1 MSFPWPRASATGIG
15 SYPGRDPA
23 EALRVVLG
31 ELPDLPHLPELPDR
45 GPGADL
51 AGRAAALLV
60 DLPVELQPSGWRVA
74 DRPGRDLRR
83 ARDHLA
89 RDLDALEELAG
100 TYEGPFKVQV
110 CGPWTLAA
118 SIELGYGDRTL
129 KDPGAVRDL
138 IASLAEGVAGHIAEV
153 RRRVPGGTV
162 LLQLDEPGLPA
173 VLAGTVPTASGFGQ
187 LAAVEEPLVE
197 DGLRTVIDA
206 AAAAAGTGGTTG
218 DAGTGGT
225 GGAAVATIVHCCAA
239 GVPFALL
246 RRAGA
251 AAVSVDLSLLPGRAD
266 EAVGETVDAG
276 GGLFLGVVP
285 ALGPAAAG
293 ASAGERGPSENGR
306 GGKTPP
312 QAPDRRRAERG
323 GRARLDAGLP
333 GLKDTAAP
341 VRDLWRR
348 LGFAAERLPEQV
360 VLTPA
365 CGLAGASPGYV
376 RTALARCREA
386 ARMLYETAG

>member
-1 MSFPWPRASATGIG
+1 VNLPWPRASATAIG

-23 EALRVVLG
+23 EALRVVFD

-45 GPGADL
+45 GPGAEL

-100 TYEGPFKVQV
+100 TYEGPVKLQV

-138 IASLAEGVAGHIAEV
+138 TASLAEGVAAHIADV
-153 RRRVPGGTV
+153 RRRMPGATV

-173 VLAGTVPTASGFGQ
+173 VLAGTVPTASGFGR
-187 LAAVEEPLVE
+187 LAAVEEPIAE
-197 DGLRTVIDA
+197 AGLRTVIEVIDG
-206 AAAAAGTGGTTG
+206 AAAAAGSGTG
-218 DAGTGGT
+218 DMRGGS
-225 GGAAVATIVHCCAA
+225 GVATIVHCCAA
-239 GVPFALL
+239 DVPFAVL

-251 AAVSVDLSLLPGRAD
+251 AAVSFDLGLLTERAD
-266 EAVGETVDAG
+266 DAVGELVDAG
-276 GGLFLGVVP
+276 AGLFLGVVP
-285 ALGPAAAG
+285 AL
-293 ASAGERGPSENGR
+293 
-306 GGKTPP
+306 
-312 QAPDRRRAERG
+312 DV
-323 GRARLDAGLP
+323 GLP
-333 GLKDTAAP
+333 GLKETAAP
-341 VRDLWRR
+341 VGDLWRR

-365 CGLAGASPGYV
+365 CGLAAASPGYV

>member
-1 MSFPWPRASATGIG
+1 VSLPWPRASATGIG

-23 EALRVVLG
+23 EALRVLLG
-31 ELPDLPHLPELPDR
+31 EVPDLPHLPELPDR

-51 AGRAAALLV
+51 VGRTAALLV
-60 DLPVELQPSGWRVA
+60 DLPVELRPSGWRVA

-100 TYEGPFKVQV
+100 TYEGPFKIQI

-138 IASLAEGVAGHIAEV
+138 TASLAEGVAAHIAEV
-153 RRRVPGGTV
+153 RRRVPGATV

-173 VLAGTVPTASGFGQ
+173 VLDGTVPTASGFGR
-187 LAAVEEPLVE
+187 LAAVEEPIAE
-197 DGLRTVIDA
+197 DGLRTVIDGAGA
-206 AAAAAGTGGTTG
+206 AA
-218 DAGTGGT
+218 DAGTSGTAGGT
-225 GGAAVATIVHCCAA
+225 AVATIVHCCAA
-239 GVPFALL
+239 GVPYGVL

-251 AAVSVDLSLLPGRAD
+251 AAVSVDLSLLPGRAED
-266 EAVGETVDAG
+266 AVGELVDAG

-285 ALGPAAAG
+285 AL
-293 ASAGERGPSENGR
+293 
-306 GGKTPP
+306 
-312 QAPDRRRAERG
+312 
-323 GRARLDAGLP
+323 DAGLP
-333 GLKDTAAP
+333 GLKETAEP
-341 VRDLWRR
+341 VRELWRR
-348 LGFAAERLPEQV
+348 LGFAAERLSEQV

-376 RTALARCREA
+376 RTALARCRDA

>member
-1 MSFPWPRASATGIG
+1 MSLPWPPASATGIG

-23 EALRVVLG
+23 EALRVGLG

-60 DLPVELQPSGWRVA
+60 DLPVELRPSGWRMA

-118 SIELGYGDRTL
+118 TLELAYGDRTL

-138 IASLAEGVAGHIAEV
+138 TASLAEGVAAHIAEV
-153 RRRVPGGTV
+153 RRRVPGATV
-162 LLQLDEPGLPA
+162 LPQLDEPGLPA
-173 VLAGTVPTASGFGQ
+173 VLAGTVPTASGFGR
-187 LAAVEEPLVE
+187 LAAVEEPVVE
-197 DGLRTVIDA
+197 AGLRTVIDA
-206 AAAAAGTGGTTG
+206 AAGAAAGEATGT
-218 DAGTGGT
+218 
-225 GGAAVATIVHCCAA
+225 TIVHCCAA
-239 GVPFALL
+239 DVPYAVL

-251 AAVSVDLSLLPGRAD
+251 AAVSVDLSLLPERAHD
-266 EAVGETVDAG
+266 AVGEIVDAG
-276 GGLFLGVVP
+276 VGLFLGVVP
-285 ALGPAAAG
+285 AVEPASPGP
-293 ASAGERGPSENGR
+293 
-306 GGKTPP
+306 
-312 QAPDRRRAERG
+312 RRARRG
-323 GRARLDAGLP
+323 DRTRLDGGPPGLP
-333 GLKDTAAP
+333 GLKETAAP

>member
-100 TYEGPFKVQV
+100 TYKGPIKVQV

-118 SIELGYGDRTL
+118 SVELGYGDRTL

-138 IASLAEGVAGHIAEV
+138 TASLAEGVAGHIAEV

-162 LLQLDEPGLPA
+162 LLQVDEPGLPA
-173 VLAGTVPTASGFGQ
+173 VLAGTVPTASGFGK
-187 LAAVEEPLVE
+187 LAAVEEPLAE

-206 AAAAAGTGGTTG
+206 AAAAAGAGGTTG

-225 GGAAVATIVHCCAA
+225 RGGAAVATIVHCCAA

-251 AAVSVDLSLLPGRAD
+251 VAVSVDLSLLPERAD
-266 EAVGETVDAG
+266 DAVGETVDSG
-276 GGLFLGVVP
+276 VGLFLGVVP
-285 ALGPAAAG
+285 AL
-293 ASAGERGPSENGR
+293 
-306 GGKTPP
+306 
-312 QAPDRRRAERG
+312 
-323 GRARLDAGLP
+323 DAGLP
-333 GLKDTAAP
+333 GLKETAAP

-365 CGLAGASPGYV
+365 CGMAAASPGYV